1 MNVKNKET
9 KMLQRLVLGAGIAS
23 MMVVAAA
30 SAQQRGVTKDEVL
43 FGMHTDLS
51 GVAATYG
58 VSSSNAVKMRF
69 DEVNEAGGIHGRK
82 LRVIVEGVNIISRH
96 RRPSQTNPQGGIT
109 RQEAPIH
116 VSNVM
121 LLDPKSGTPTR
132 VGKSQIIDKNTGKK
146 KFIRRSVTS
155 GETIE

>member
-1 MNVKNKET
+1 MKIKKNDSVKIIAGNARGKT
-9 KMLQRLVLGAGIAS
+9 GKVLR
-23 MMVVAAA
+23 VYP
-30 SAQQRGVTKDEVL
+30 D
-43 FGMHTDLS
+43 
-51 GVAATYG
+51 
-58 VSSSNAVKMRF
+58 
-69 DEVNEAGGIHGRK
+69 K